1 MAGTMAMVTAIPGI
15 WKNVILALDIAGYV
29 FAFFLIPRIILE
41 RRHPSA
47 TLAWMLGIALLP
59 LIGIPLYFL
68 IGVRRIRRNIRA
80 KIATVAPIA
89 SSLSH
94 RLRPEEL
101 PTAIGERCGGV
112 LLAAGTPPPTE
123 GNRVTFLRGG
133 DEAYDA
139 ILSLIGSA
147 RDHLHAEFFILDVD
161 PVGRR
166 FIHALAARARE
177 GMRVRLLLDAV
188 GSWRALRRTVRPLRE
203 AGGQVAAF
211 MPAFPL
217 HRRWSA
223 HLRNHRKLLI
233 ADGRKAFT
241 GGMNIGKKYMGPRT
255 SKEQWRDIAAVIEG
269 PALPDLQA
277 LFLDDWAFATG
288 ETLPPGDLFPPL
300 SQLMG
305 GTLPPCALQIAAS
318 GPDREARP
326 IYEGVF
332 TAFAAARRRVWIETP
347 YFVPD
352 DGIGAALRNA
362 ALRGVDVRLIVP
374 ATSDLRI
381 VSLAGRSYFDEMMA
395 SGVRIHLYR
404 PTNLHSKV
412 LVVDDDVGVIGSPN
426 VDMRSFFLNFELGVF
441 LYDRPQ
447 IEALANV
454 FLKDL
459 ESSKPIDPVRFARRP
474 RSLQLLEDTC
484 RIFSPL
490 F

>member
-1 MAGTMAMVTAIPGI
+1 VVTAIPGI
-15 WKNVILALDIAGYV
+15 WKNAILALNIAGYI
-29 FAFFLIPRIILE
+29 FAFFLIPRVILE

-68 IGVRRIRRNIRA
+68 IGVRRVRRHIRA
-80 KIATVAPIA
+80 KIAAVAPVA

-101 PTAIGERCGGV
+101 PTGVGERCARV
-112 LLAAGTPPPTE
+112 LLAAEAPPPTE

-133 DEAYDA
+133 DEAYEA
-139 ILSLIGSA
+139 VLSMIGNA
-147 RDHLHAEFFILDVD
+147 RDHLHAQFFILDVD

-166 FIHALAARARE
+166 FIQALAARARE
-177 GMRVRLLLDAV
+177 GIPVRLLLDAV
-188 GSWRALRRTVRPLRE
+188 GSWRALRRTVQPLRE
-203 AGGQVAAF
+203 AGGEVAAF

-255 SKEQWRDIAAVIEG
+255 SKEQWRDVAAVVEG

-277 LFLDDWAFATG
+277 LFLDDWAFTTG
-288 ETLPPGDLFPPL
+288 QTLPTGVLFPPPTRFA
-300 SQLMG
+300 G
-305 GTLPPCALQIAAS
+305 GDPPPCALQVAAS
-318 GPDREARP
+318 GPDRITRP

-332 TAFAAARRRVWIETP
+332 AAFTGAKRRIWIETP

-374 ATSDLRI
+374 GTSDLRI
-381 VSLAGRSYFDEMMA
+381 VSLAGRSYFDEMMEA
-395 SGVRIHLYR
+395 GVRIHLYL

-412 LVVDDDVGVIGSPN
+412 LVVDNDVGVIGSPN

-447 IEALANV
+447 VEALAAV
-454 FLKDL
+454 FLEDL
-459 ESSKPIDPVRFARRP
+459 ERSEAVDPVLFAGRP
-474 RSLQLLEDTC
+474 RSLRLLEDTC

>member
-1 MAGTMAMVTAIPGI
+1 MYDV
-15 WKNVILALDIAGYV
+15 WKNTILALDIAGYV

-59 LIGIPLYFL
+59 LVGVPMYFL

-80 KIATVAPIA
+80 KIATVGSVA

-101 PTAIGERCGGV
+101 PSAIAERCGRV

-123 GNRVTFLRGG
+123 GNRVIVLRTGN
-133 DEAYDA
+133 EAYEA
-139 ILSLIGSA
+139 VFSLIGSA
-147 RDHLHAEFFILDVD
+147 KDHLHAQFFILDVD

-166 FIHALAARARE
+166 FIQALAARARE
-177 GMRVRLLLDAV
+177 GIRVRLLLDAA
-188 GSWRALRRTVRPLRE
+188 GSWRALRRTVRPLRDS
-203 AGGQVAAF
+203 GGEVAAF

-241 GGMNIGKKYMGPRT
+241 GGMNIGKKYMGPR
-255 SKEQWRDIAAVIEG
+255 SAKEQWRDVAAVIEG

-277 LFLDDWAFATG
+277 LFLDDWAFSTG
-288 ETLPPGDLFPPL
+288 ETLPEGVLFPPQA
-300 SQLMG
+300 SFAEG
-305 GTLPPCALQIAAS
+305 HPTPCALQVAAS
-318 GPDREARP
+318 GPDRATRP

-332 TAFAAARRRVWIETP
+332 AAFTAARRRLWIETP

-352 DGIGAALRNA
+352 EGIGAALRNA

-374 ATSDLRI
+374 GTSDLRI
-381 VSLAGRSYFDEMMA
+381 VTLAGRSYFDEMMA
-395 SGVRIHLYR
+395 AGVRIFLYR

-412 LVVDDDVGVIGSPN
+412 LVVDDDIGVIGSPN
-426 VDMRSFFLNFELGVF
+426 VDIRSFFLNFELGLF
-441 LYDRPQ
+441 LYDRPL
-447 IEALANV
+447 IEALAEG
-454 FLKDL
+454 FLADL
-459 ESSKPIDPVRFARRP
+459 GRSEPIDPRRFARRSRP
-474 RSLQLLEDTC
+474 LQLLEDTC

>member
-1 MAGTMAMVTAIPGI
+1 MVTAIPGI
-15 WKNVILALDIAGYV
+15 WKNVILALNIAGYV

-47 TLAWMLGIALLP
+47 TLAWMLCIALLP

-68 IGVRRIRRNIRA
+68 IGVRRVRRNIRA
-80 KIATVAPIA
+80 KIASVAPA
-89 SSLSH
+89 VPALSY
-94 RLRPEEL
+94 RLRPEGI
-101 PTAIGERCGGV
+101 PSAIGERCCRV

-123 GNRVTFLRGG
+123 GNRVTFLHGG

-139 ILSLIGSA
+139 VLSMIGSA
-147 RDHLHAEFFILDVD
+147 RDHLHAQFFILDVD
-161 PVGRR
+161 PVGQR
-166 FIHALAARARE
+166 FLQALAARARD
-177 GMRVRLLLDAV
+177 GIRVRLLLDAV

-203 AGGQVAAF
+203 AGGEVEAF

-233 ADGRKAFT
+233 ADGRKAFS
-241 GGMNIGKKYMGPRT
+241 GGMNIGQKYMGPRT
-255 SKEQWRDIAAVIEG
+255 TKEQWRDVAAVIEG
-269 PALPDLQA
+269 PALSDLQS
-277 LFLDDWAFATG
+277 LFLDDWAFATE
-288 ETLPPGDLFPPL
+288 ETLPAGDLFPPL
-300 SQLMG
+300 SRFAG
-305 GTLPPCALQIAAS
+305 GTPPPCALQVATS
-318 GPDREARP
+318 GPDRETRP

-332 TAFAAARRRVWIETP
+332 AAFAAARRRLWIETP

-374 ATSDLRI
+374 GTSDLRI

-395 SGVRIHLYR
+395 SGVRIHFYR
-404 PTNLHSKV
+404 RTNLHSKV

-447 IEALANV
+447 IEALADG

-459 ESSKPIDPVRFARRP
+459 EISEPVDPDRFARRP

>member
-1 MAGTMAMVTAIPGI
+1 VTAIPGI

-47 TLAWMLGIALLP
+47 TLAWMLAIALLP

-68 IGVRRIRRNIRA
+68 IGVRRIRRHIRA
-80 KIATVAPIA
+80 KIATVGAVA

-101 PTAIGERCGGV
+101 PTSIGERCGKV
-112 LLAAGTPPPTE
+112 LIAAGTPPPSE
-123 GNRVTFLRGG
+123 GNRITFLRGG
-133 DEAYDA
+133 DEAYEA
-139 ILSLIGSA
+139 VLSMIASS
-147 RDHLHAEFFILDVD
+147 RDHLHAQFFILDVD

-166 FIHALAARARE
+166 FIQALAARARE
-177 GMRVRLLLDAV
+177 GIRVRLLLDAV

-203 AGGQVAAF
+203 AGGEVAAF

-233 ADGRKAFT
+233 ADGRRAFT
-241 GGMNIGKKYMGPRT
+241 GGMNIGKRYMGP
-255 SKEQWRDIAAVIEG
+255 KPAKGQWRDVAALIEG
-269 PALPDLQA
+269 AALADLQT
-277 LFLDDWAFATG
+277 LFLDDWAFATE
-288 ETLPPGDLFPPL
+288 ETLPAGDLFPPPARFERD
-300 SQLMG
+300 
-305 GTLPPCALQIAAS
+305 TPPPCALQIAAS
-318 GPDREARP
+318 GPDRITRP

-332 TAFAAARRRVWIETP
+332 AAFTAARRRLWIETP

-352 DGIGAALRNA
+352 DGIGAAIRNA
-362 ALRGVDVRLIVP
+362 ALRGVDVRLVVP
-374 ATSDLRI
+374 GMSDLRI
-381 VSLAGRSYFDEMMA
+381 VSLAGRSYFDEMMEA
-395 SGVRIHLYR
+395 GVRIHLYR
-404 PTNLHSKV
+404 PTNLHAKI

-447 IEALANV
+447 IEALAEG

-459 ESSKPIDPVRFARRP
+459 ENSEEVDAVRFARRSQP
-474 RSLQLLEDTC
+474 LQLLEDTC
-484 RIFSPL
+484 RIFSPM

>member
-1 MAGTMAMVTAIPGI
+1 VTAIPVI
-15 WKNVILALDIAGYV
+15 WKNVILALNIAGYL

-47 TLAWMLGIALLP
+47 TLAWMLAIVLLP

-68 IGVRRIRRNIRA
+68 IGVRRVRRHIRA
-80 KIATVAPIA
+80 KIAAVAPVV

-94 RLRPEEL
+94 RVRPEEL
-101 PTAIGERCGGV
+101 PTAIGERCGRV
-112 LLAAGTPPPTE
+112 LLAAGSPPPTE

-133 DEAYDA
+133 DEAYEA
-139 ILSLIGSA
+139 VLSLIGSA
-147 RDHLHAEFFILDVD
+147 RDHLHAQFFILDVD

-166 FIHALAARARE
+166 FIQALAARARE
-177 GMRVRLLLDAV
+177 GIRVRLLLDAV
-188 GSWRALRRTVRPLRE
+188 GSWRALQRTVRPLRK
-203 AGGQVAAF
+203 AGGEVAAF

-217 HRRWSA
+217 HRRWSS

-241 GGMNIGKKYMGPRT
+241 GGMNIGMKYMGPRR
-255 SKEQWRDIAAVIEG
+255 SKEQWRDVAAVIYG
-269 PALPDLQA
+269 PALRDLQS
-277 LFLDDWAFATG
+277 LFLDDWAFATE
-288 ETLPPGDLFPPL
+288 ETLPAGDLFPPL
-300 SQLMG
+300 SLPSG
-305 GTLPPCALQIAAS
+305 GTLPACTLQVAAS
-318 GPDREARP
+318 GPDRKTRP

-332 TAFAAARRRVWIETP
+332 AAFAAARRRIWIETP

-362 ALRGVDVRLIVP
+362 SLRGVDVQLIVP
-374 ATSDLRI
+374 TTSDLRI
-381 VSLAGRSYFDEMMA
+381 VSLAGRSYFDDMMA

-426 VDMRSFFLNFELGVF
+426 VDMRSFFLNFELGMF

-447 IEALANV
+447 IEALADG
-454 FLKDL
+454 FLEDL
-459 ESSKPIDPVRFARRP
+459 ESSVLVDPVRFGRRT
-474 RSLQLLEDTC
+474 RSIQLLEDTC

>member
-1 MAGTMAMVTAIPGI
+1 MVAELPYI
-15 WKNVILALDIAGYV
+15 WKYTILALDIAGYV

-59 LIGIPLYFL
+59 LIGVPLYFL

-80 KIATVAPIA
+80 KIATVTPVP

-101 PTAIGERCGGV
+101 PTDIGERCVRV
-112 LLAAGTPPPTE
+112 LRAAGTPPPTY
-123 GNRVTFLRGG
+123 GNRVTFLRKG

-139 ILSLIGSA
+139 VLSLIGSA
-147 RDHLHAEFFILDVD
+147 RDHLHAQFFILDVD

-166 FIHALAARARE
+166 FIQALAVRARE
-177 GMRVRLLLDAV
+177 GIRVRLLLDAV
-188 GSWRALRRTVRPLRE
+188 GSWRALRRTVRPLRD
-203 AGGQVAAF
+203 AGGEVAAF

-217 HRRWSA
+217 HRRWSS
-223 HLRNHRKLLI
+223 HLRNHRKLLV

-255 SKEQWRDIAAVIEG
+255 AKEQWRDIAALIEG

-277 LFLDDWAFATG
+277 LFLDDWAFSTG
-288 ETLPPGDLFPPL
+288 ETLPTGVLFPPPVRFT
-300 SQLMG
+300 G
-305 GTLPPCALQIAAS
+305 GEPSPCVLQVAAS
-318 GPDREARP
+318 GPDRTARP

-332 TAFAAARRRVWIETP
+332 AAFAAARRRLWIETP

-374 ATSDLRI
+374 ETSDLRV

-395 SGVRIHLYR
+395 AGVRIFLYR
-404 PTNLHSKV
+404 PTNLHTKV

-447 IEALANV
+447 IEALAAG
-454 FLKDL
+454 FLGDL
-459 ESSKPIDPVRFARRP
+459 ENSEPIDPVRFAR
-474 RSLQLLEDTC
+474 
-484 RIFSPL
+484 
-490 F
+490 

>member
-1 MAGTMAMVTAIPGI
+1 MMSGMPGI

-59 LIGIPLYFL
+59 LVGVPLYFL

-80 KIATVAPIA
+80 KIATIGSVA

-94 RLRPEEL
+94 RLRPEDL
-101 PTAIGERCGGV
+101 PTAIAERCGRV

-123 GNRVTFLRGG
+123 GNRVTFLRTGN
-133 DEAYDA
+133 EAYEA
-139 ILSLIGSA
+139 VLTLIGSA
-147 RDHLHAEFFILDVD
+147 KDHLHAQFFILDVD

-166 FIHALAARARE
+166 FIQALAARARE
-177 GMRVRLLLDAV
+177 GIRVRLLLDAA
-188 GSWRALRRTVRPLRE
+188 GSWRALRRTVRPLRD
-203 AGGQVAAF
+203 AGGEVEAF

-241 GGMNIGKKYMGPRT
+241 GGMNIGKKYMGPR
-255 SKEQWRDIAAVIEG
+255 SAKEQWRDIAAVIEG

-277 LFLDDWAFATG
+277 LFLDDWAFSSG
-288 ETLPPGDLFPPL
+288 ETLPEGVLFPPPARFAEDDP
-300 SQLMG
+300 
-305 GTLPPCALQIAAS
+305 PPCALQVAAS
-318 GPDREARP
+318 GPDRATRP

-332 TAFAAARRRVWIETP
+332 AAFTAARRRLWIETP

-374 ATSDLRI
+374 GTSDLRI
-381 VSLAGRSYFDEMMA
+381 VTLAGRSYYDEMMA
-395 SGVRIHLYR
+395 AGVRIFLYR

-426 VDMRSFFLNFELGVF
+426 VDMRSFFLNFELGLF
-441 LYDRPQ
+441 LYGRPL
-447 IEALANV
+447 IEALAEG
-454 FLKDL
+454 FLADL
-459 ESSKPIDPVRFARRP
+459 ERSEPIDPERFARRSRP
-474 RSLQLLEDTC
+474 LQLLEDTC

>member
-1 MAGTMAMVTAIPGI
+1 MVAAIPGI
-15 WKNVILALDIAGYV
+15 WKNAILALNIAGYV

-47 TLAWMLGIALLP
+47 TLAWMLAIVLLP

-68 IGVRRIRRNIRA
+68 IGVRRVRRHIRA
-80 KIATVAPIA
+80 KIAAVASVAP
-89 SSLSH
+89 SLSH
-94 RLRPEEL
+94 RLLPEEI
-101 PTAIGERCGGV
+101 PGAIGERCSRI
-112 LLAAGTPPPTE
+112 LLAAGTPPTTE
-123 GNRVTFLRGG
+123 GNRVTFLRAS
-133 DEAYDA
+133 DEAYDSV
-139 ILSLIGSA
+139 LSLIGSA
-147 RDHLHAEFFILDVD
+147 RDHLHAQFFILDVD

-166 FIHALAARARE
+166 FIQALAARARE
-177 GMRVRLLLDAV
+177 GIRVRLLLDAV
-188 GSWRALRRTVRPLRE
+188 GSWRALRRTVQPLRK
-203 AGGQVAAF
+203 AGGEVAAF

-233 ADGRKAFT
+233 ADGKIAFT
-241 GGMNIGKKYMGPRT
+241 GGMNIGKRYMGPRIST
-255 SKEQWRDIAAVIEG
+255 EQWRDIAAVIEG
-269 PALPDLQA
+269 PALRDLQS
-277 LFLDDWAFATG
+277 LFLDDWAFATE
-288 ETLPPGDLFPPL
+288 ETLPAGDLFPPL
-300 SQLMG
+300 SGYAG
-305 GTLPPCALQIAAS
+305 GASAPCALQIAAS
-318 GPDREARP
+318 GPDRKTRP

-332 TAFAAARRRVWIETP
+332 AAFTAARHRLWIETP

-374 ATSDLRI
+374 GTSDLRI

-395 SGVRIHLYR
+395 SGVRIYLYR

-441 LYDRPQ
+441 LYGRPQ
-447 IEALANV
+447 IEELANG
-454 FLKDL
+454 FLMNL
-459 ESSKPIDPVRFARRP
+459 ESSERVDPVRFARRP

>member
-1 MAGTMAMVTAIPGI
+1 MADV
-15 WKNVILALDIAGYV
+15 WKYTILALDIAGYF
-29 FAFFLIPRIILE
+29 FAFLLIPRIILE

-59 LIGIPLYFL
+59 LIGVPLYFL
-68 IGVRRIRRNIRA
+68 IGVRRIRRHIRA
-80 KIATVAPIA
+80 KIATVGPVA

-101 PTAIGERCGGV
+101 PSVLSTLCGRV
-112 LLAAGTPPPTE
+112 LVAAGTPPPTE

-139 ILSLIGSA
+139 VLSLIGSA
-147 RDHLHAEFFILDVD
+147 RDHLHAQFFILDVD

-166 FIHALAARARE
+166 FIQALAARARE
-177 GMRVRLLLDAV
+177 GIRVRLLLDAG
-188 GSWRALRRTVRPLRE
+188 GSWRALRRPVRPLRD
-203 AGGQVAAF
+203 AGGEVAAF
-211 MPAFPL
+211 LPAFPL

-241 GGMNIGKKYMGPRT
+241 GGMNIGKKYMGPKT
-255 SKEQWRDIAAVIEG
+255 AKEQWRDVAAVIEG

-277 LFLDDWAFATG
+277 LFLDDWAFSTE
-288 ETLPPGDLFPPL
+288 ETLPAGVFFPAPVRFTA
-300 SQLMG
+300 G
-305 GTLPPCALQIAAS
+305 EPPPCTLQVAAS
-318 GPDREARP
+318 GPDRAARP

-332 TAFAAARRRVWIETP
+332 AAFAAARRRLWIETP

-374 ATSDLRI
+374 GTSDLRI

-395 SGVRIHLYR
+395 AGVRIFLYR
-404 PTNLHSKV
+404 ATNLHTKL

-447 IEALANV
+447 IEAMAAV
-454 FLKDL
+454 FRGDL
-459 ESSKPIDPVRFARRP
+459 EKSEPVDPVRFARRS

>member
-1 MAGTMAMVTAIPGI
+1 MADV
-15 WKNVILALDIAGYV
+15 WKYTILALDIAGYF
-29 FAFFLIPRIILE
+29 FAFLLIPRIILE

-59 LIGIPLYFL
+59 LIGVPLYFL
-68 IGVRRIRRNIRA
+68 IGVRRIRRHIRA
-80 KIATVAPIA
+80 KIATVGPVA

-101 PTAIGERCGGV
+101 PSAISALCGRV
-112 LLAAGTPPPTE
+112 LIAAGTPPPTE

-139 ILSLIGSA
+139 VLSLIGSA
-147 RDHLHAEFFILDVD
+147 RDHLHAQFFILDVD

-166 FIHALAARARE
+166 FIQALAARARE
-177 GMRVRLLLDAV
+177 GIRVRLLLDAV
-188 GSWRALRRTVRPLRE
+188 GSWRALRRTVRPLRD
-203 AGGQVAAF
+203 AGGEVAAF
-211 MPAFPL
+211 LPAFPL

-241 GGMNIGKKYMGPRT
+241 GGMNIGKKYMGPKT
-255 SKEQWRDIAAVIEG
+255 AKEQWRDVAAVIEG

-277 LFLDDWAFATG
+277 LFLDDWAFSTG
-288 ETLPPGDLFPPL
+288 ETLPAGVFFPPPVRFTA
-300 SQLMG
+300 G
-305 GTLPPCALQIAAS
+305 EPPPCTLQVAAS
-318 GPDREARP
+318 GPDRAARP

-332 TAFAAARRRVWIETP
+332 AAFAAARQRLWIETP

-374 ATSDLRI
+374 GTSDLRI

-395 SGVRIHLYR
+395 AGVRIFLYR
-404 PTNLHSKV
+404 ATNLHTKV

-447 IEALANV
+447 IEAMAAG
-454 FLKDL
+454 FRGDL
-459 ESSKPIDPVRFARRP
+459 EKSEPIDPIRFAGRS

>member
-1 MAGTMAMVTAIPGI
+1 MDDV
-15 WKNVILALDIAGYV
+15 WKSVFLGLNIAGYV
-29 FAFFLIPRIILE
+29 FAFLLIPRIILE

-59 LIGIPLYFL
+59 IIGVPLYFL

-80 KIATVAPIA
+80 KIAAVAPIS

-94 RLRPEEL
+94 RVRPEDL
-101 PTAIGERCGGV
+101 PTAVGERCGRV
-112 LLAAGTPPPTE
+112 LIAAETPPPTE

-133 DEAYDA
+133 NDAYEGV
-139 ILSLIGSA
+139 LSLIGSA
-147 RDHLHAEFFILDVD
+147 RDHLHAQFFILDVD

-166 FIHALAARARE
+166 FIQALAARARE
-177 GMRVRLLLDAV
+177 GIRVRLLLDAV
-188 GSWRALRRTVRPLRE
+188 GSWRALRRTVRPLRD
-203 AGGQVAAF
+203 AGGQVEAF

-241 GGMNIGKKYMGPRT
+241 GGMNIGRKYMGPRT

-277 LFLDDWAFATG
+277 LFLDDWAFSTG
-288 ETLPPGDLFPPL
+288 ETLPAGVLFPP
-300 SQLMG
+300 SVRFAG
-305 GTLPPCALQIAAS
+305 GDPPPCALQVAAS
-318 GPDREARP
+318 GPDRAARP

-332 TAFAAARRRVWIETP
+332 AAFTAARRRLWIETP

-374 ATSDLRI
+374 GTSDLRI
-381 VSLAGRSYFDEMMA
+381 VSLAGRSYFDEMMEA
-395 SGVRIHLYR
+395 GVRIHLYR
-404 PTNLHSKV
+404 PTNLHAKV

-441 LYDRPQ
+441 LYDRQQ
-447 IEALANV
+447 IEALADG
-454 FLKDL
+454 FLEDL
-459 ESSKPIDPVRFARRP
+459 GNSEAVDPARFARRP

>member
-1 MAGTMAMVTAIPGI
+1 MVTAIPGI
-15 WKNVILALDIAGYV
+15 WKNVILALNIAGYV

-47 TLAWMLGIALLP
+47 TVAWMLSIALLP

-68 IGVRRIRRNIRA
+68 IGVRRVRRHIRA
-80 KIATVAPIA
+80 KIAAVAPVA

-101 PTAIGERCGGV
+101 PTDVGERCGRV

-133 DEAYDA
+133 DEAYEA
-139 ILSLIGSA
+139 VLSLIGSA
-147 RDHLHAEFFILDVD
+147 RDHLHAQFFILDVD

-166 FIHALAARARE
+166 FIQALAARARE
-177 GMRVRLLLDAV
+177 GIRVRLLLDAV
-188 GSWRALRRTVRPLRE
+188 GSWRALRRIVRPLRE
-203 AGGQVAAF
+203 AGGEVAAF

-255 SKEQWRDIAAVIEG
+255 SKEQWRDVAAVIEG
-269 PALPDLQA
+269 PALPDLQS
-277 LFLDDWAFATG
+277 LFLDDWAFATE
-288 ETLPPGDLFPPL
+288 ETLPAGDLFPPPARFA
-300 SQLMG
+300 G
-305 GTLPPCALQIAAS
+305 GDPPPCVLQVAAS
-318 GPDREARP
+318 GPDRTARP

-332 TAFAAARRRVWIETP
+332 AAFTAARRRLWIETP

-374 ATSDLRI
+374 GTSDLRI
-381 VSLAGRSYFDEMMA
+381 VSLAGRSYFDEMMEA
-395 SGVRIHLYR
+395 GVRIHLYR
-404 PTNLHSKV
+404 QTNLHSKV

-441 LYDRPQ
+441 LYDRRKIQ
-447 IEALANV
+447 ALADG
-454 FLKDL
+454 FLEDL
-459 ESSKPIDPVRFARRP
+459 ERSEPVDPVRFARRP

>member
-1 MAGTMAMVTAIPGI
+1 MHDV
-15 WKNVILALDIAGYV
+15 WKNVFLGLDIVGYV
-29 FAFFLIPRIILE
+29 FAFLLIPRIILE

-59 LIGIPLYFL
+59 IFGVPLYYM

-80 KIATVAPIA
+80 KIAAVAPIA

-112 LLAAGTPPPTE
+112 LLAAETPPPTG
-123 GNRVTFLRGG
+123 GNRVTFLRRG
-133 DEAYDA
+133 DDAYEAV
-139 ILSLIGSA
+139 LSLIGSA
-147 RDHLHAEFFILDVD
+147 RDHLHAQFFILDVD

-177 GMRVRLLLDAV
+177 GIRVRLLLDAV
-188 GSWRALRRTVRPLRE
+188 GSWRALRGTVRPLRE

-255 SKEQWRDIAAVIEG
+255 SKEQWRDVAAMIEG

-277 LFLDDWAFATG
+277 LFLDDWAFATR
-288 ETLPPGDLFPPL
+288 ETLPVGVLFPP
-300 SQLMG
+300 MVGFVG
-305 GTLPPCALQIAAS
+305 GDPPPCALQVAAS
-318 GPDREARP
+318 GPDRASHP

-332 TAFAAARRRVWIETP
+332 AAFTGARRRLWIETP

-352 DGIGAALRNA
+352 DGISAALRNA

-374 ATSDLRI
+374 GTSDLRI
-381 VSLAGRSYFDEMMA
+381 VSLAGRSYFDDMMEA
-395 SGVRIHLYR
+395 GIRVHLYR
-404 PTNLHSKV
+404 PTNLHTKV

-447 IEALANV
+447 IEALADG
-454 FLKDL
+454 FLEDL
-459 ESSKPIDPVRFARRP
+459 ESSEAVDPVRFARRS

>member
-1 MAGTMAMVTAIPGI
+1 M
-15 WKNVILALDIAGYV
+15 LALDIAGYF
-29 FAFFLIPRIILE
+29 FAFLLIPRIILE

-59 LIGIPLYFL
+59 LIGVPLYFL
-68 IGVRRIRRNIRA
+68 IGVRRIRRHIRA
-80 KIATVAPIA
+80 KIATVGPVA

-101 PTAIGERCGGV
+101 PSVLSTLCGRV
-112 LLAAGTPPPTE
+112 LVAAGTPPPTE

-139 ILSLIGSA
+139 VLSLIGSA
-147 RDHLHAEFFILDVD
+147 RDHLHAQFFILDVD

-166 FIHALAARARE
+166 FIQALAARARE
-177 GMRVRLLLDAV
+177 GIRVRLLLDAV
-188 GSWRALRRTVRPLRE
+188 GSWRALRRTVRPLRD
-203 AGGQVAAF
+203 AGGEVAAF
-211 MPAFPL
+211 LPAFPL

-241 GGMNIGKKYMGPRT
+241 GGMNIGKKYMGPKT
-255 SKEQWRDIAAVIEG
+255 AKEQWRDVAAVIEG

-277 LFLDDWAFATG
+277 LFLDDWAFSTE
-288 ETLPPGDLFPPL
+288 ETLPAGVFFPAPVRFTA
-300 SQLMG
+300 G
-305 GTLPPCALQIAAS
+305 EPPPCTLQVAAS
-318 GPDREARP
+318 GPDRAARP

-332 TAFAAARRRVWIETP
+332 AAFAAARRRLWIETP

-374 ATSDLRI
+374 GTSDLRI

-395 SGVRIHLYR
+395 AGVRIFLYR
-404 PTNLHSKV
+404 ATNLHTKL

-447 IEALANV
+447 IEAMAAV
-454 FLKDL
+454 FRGDL
-459 ESSKPIDPVRFARRP
+459 EKSEPVDPVRFARRS

>member
-1 MAGTMAMVTAIPGI
+1 MDDV
-15 WKNVILALDIAGYV
+15 WKSVFLGLNIAGYV
-29 FAFFLIPRIILE
+29 FAFLLIPRIILE

-59 LIGIPLYFL
+59 IIGVPLYFL

-80 KIATVAPIA
+80 KIAAVAPIS

-94 RLRPEEL
+94 RVRPEDL
-101 PTAIGERCGGV
+101 PTAVGERCGRV
-112 LLAAGTPPPTE
+112 LIAAETPPPTE

-133 DEAYDA
+133 NDAYEGV
-139 ILSLIGSA
+139 LSLIGSA
-147 RDHLHAEFFILDVD
+147 RDHLHAQFFILDVD

-166 FIHALAARARE
+166 FIQALAARARE
-177 GMRVRLLLDAV
+177 GIRVRLLLDAV
-188 GSWRALRRTVRPLRE
+188 GSWRALRRTVRPLRD
-203 AGGQVAAF
+203 AGGQVEAF

-241 GGMNIGKKYMGPRT
+241 GGMNIGRKYMGPRT

-277 LFLDDWAFATG
+277 LFLDDWAFSTG
-288 ETLPPGDLFPPL
+288 ETLPAGVLFPP
-300 SQLMG
+300 SVRFAG
-305 GTLPPCALQIAAS
+305 GDPPPCALQVAAS
-318 GPDREARP
+318 GPDRAARP

-332 TAFAAARRRVWIETP
+332 AAFTAARRRLWIETP

-374 ATSDLRI
+374 GTSDLRI
-381 VSLAGRSYFDEMMA
+381 VSLAGRSYFDEMMEA
-395 SGVRIHLYR
+395 GVRIHLYR
-404 PTNLHSKV
+404 PTNLHAKV

-447 IEALANV
+447 IEALADG
-454 FLKDL
+454 FLEDL
-459 ESSKPIDPVRFARRP
+459 GNSEAVDPARFARRP